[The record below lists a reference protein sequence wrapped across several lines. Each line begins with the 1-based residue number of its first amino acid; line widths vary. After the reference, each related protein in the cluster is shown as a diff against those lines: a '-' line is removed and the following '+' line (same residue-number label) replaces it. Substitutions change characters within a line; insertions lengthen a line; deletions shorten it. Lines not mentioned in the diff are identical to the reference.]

1 MKTTKEMERLYK
13 DEFLRVYDQTWAA
26 AGLLGGEIAD
36 EFRSHAIRD
45 MVEVVNSIAV
55 EGYSVEVYEHI
66 NNRVSDPTLKGLG
79 VLAHNLMMRCVVFKP
94 LTKED
99 HSKVLALWKAKQN
112 ESGFGHERTM
122 GI

>member
-1 MKTTKEMERLYK
+1 MERLYK

-26 AGLLGGEIAD
+26 AGLLGGESAD

-66 NNRVSDPTLKGLG
+66 NNR
-79 VLAHNLMMRCVVFKP
+79 MMRCVVFKP

-99 HSKVLALWKAKQN
+99 HSKVLALWKAK
-112 ESGFGHERTM
+112 
-122 GI
+122 